1 MEDLGLHRIRLPESE
16 FLNKVA
22 GNTAALAV
30 DFETQTIVYATSE
43 AERLFQCG
51 VENGL
56 DGKQFEE
63 LIPGR
68 FHAIHR
74 RHIEEFKKNP
84 RRRAMGTAEKPLWA
98 MDLRGRDFRVAITLL
113 PVQKIDRLY
122 VILTIMPLPDGV
134 Q

>member
-1 MEDLGLHRIRLPESE
+1 MEDLGLHRLRLPQGE

-22 GNTAALAV
+22 GNTAALAI
-30 DFETQTIVYATSE
+30 DLETQVIVYATSE

-56 DGKQFEE
+56 DGREFEE
-63 LIPGR
+63 LIPER
-68 FHAIHR
+68 FRAAHR
-74 RHIEEFKKNP
+74 KHIEEYCKNP
-84 RRRAMGTAEKPLWA
+84 RRRAMGTAERPLWA
-98 MDLRGRDFRVAITLL
+98 MGLDGKDFRVAITLL

-134 Q
+134 K